1 LREIT
6 GAVWPLLPRTSIL
19 RARGIMS
26 IDVVMVVARSPLCH
40 QAAAVADIASLDSAA
55 HGIAAAA
62 RVVAPPV
69 GVHGSPGC
77 GLNLG
82 MDLTREGNRV

>member
-1 LREIT
+1 V
-6 GAVWPLLPRTSIL
+6 AASAP
-19 RARGIMS
+19 
-26 IDVVMVVARSPLCH
+26 DVHSPSQRDHVHRRRDGSARSPLCH
-40 QAAAVADIASLDSAA
+40 QAAAAADIASLDSAA

-82 MDLTREGNRV
+82 TDLTREGNRV